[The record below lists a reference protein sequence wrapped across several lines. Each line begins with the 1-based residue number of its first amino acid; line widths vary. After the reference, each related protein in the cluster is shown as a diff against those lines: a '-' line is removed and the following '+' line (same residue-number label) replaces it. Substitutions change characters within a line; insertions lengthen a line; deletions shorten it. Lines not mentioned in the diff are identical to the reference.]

1 MQASLASMGSLN
13 SVTMYYIASLISALS
28 SDPTPALS
36 MGTRGAVQLRV
47 SGKTRIERSSLV
59 SDHAKRCLIDS
70 DSFRRSS
77 RTCLEQHENISLP

>member
-47 SGKTRIERSSLV
+47 SEENKN
-59 SDHAKRCLIDS
+59 
-70 DSFRRSS
+70 
-77 RTCLEQHENISLP
+77 RTEQFGV